1 MKMKVKVLIFALAL
15 CTCVG
20 VLTWQMRKTRNSGI
34 TVIEIGGKKFTA
46 EYI

>member
-1 MKMKVKVLIFALAL
+1 MKMKVKVLIFALAF
-15 CTCVG
+15 CVG